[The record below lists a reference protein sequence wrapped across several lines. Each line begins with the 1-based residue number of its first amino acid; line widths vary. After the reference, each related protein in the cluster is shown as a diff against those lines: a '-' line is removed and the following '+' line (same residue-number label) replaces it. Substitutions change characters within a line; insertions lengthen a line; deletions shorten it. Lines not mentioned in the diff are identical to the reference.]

1 LINFDQ
7 LNDDLSNVKKILK
20 PIVKEI
26 KNAKDDISLDKKN
39 ISVAIVQQASLVA
52 YYDEIKS
59 ELKHLMDYSEI
70 LIKRKKGI
78 IYKEILNNMA
88 KSLTDRA
95 LDKLVEA
102 DDAYL
107 DVYRQYLDIKELY
120 DKTSGVVSALT
131 QRSYSLNN
139 LVKIYENEL
148 QNITVYENA

>member
-1 LINFDQ
+1 MINFDQ